1 MPSICA
7 VPYYPRVCL
16 CTIGTQ
22 AVHNLYTD
30 AAYELEN
37 LMRMAMRPT

>member
-16 CTIGTQ
+16 
-22 AVHNLYTD
+22 YTD
-30 AAYELEN
+30 VAYELEN